1 MLSPLRLS
9 FRLGENLVEHSAGV
23 EEALLRRLP
32 AAELV
37 IDGDEVHLRELRS
50 IFCLGF
56 RADRTVVILADDVLR
71 LGRVEIFEI
80 GFGELEIAVALCIA
94 VENGDGRLG
103 KDRDRRYDDIELA
116 LAELFLRK
124 EGFILPREQHVADAA
139 LDEGGRRPAGPA
151 VEDRDIG
158 E

>member
-9 FRLGENLVEHSAGV
+9 FRLGENLVEHAAVV

-80 GFGELEIAVALCIA
+80 GFGELEIAVALCIRSEEHTSELQSLMRISYA
-94 VENGDGRLG
+94 VFCLKQQNH
-103 KDRDRRYDDIELA
+103 DI
-116 LAELFLRK
+116 
-124 EGFILPREQHVADAA
+124 IYVISISHPSN
-139 LDEGGRRPAGPA
+139 
-151 VEDRDIG
+151 
-158 E
+158 

>member
-9 FRLGENLVEHSAGV
+9 FRLGENLVEHAAVV

-37 IDGDEVHLRELRS
+37 IDGEEVHLRELRS

-56 RADRTVVILADDVLR
+56 RADRTVVILADDVMR

-80 GFGELEIAVALCIA
+80 GFGELEI
-94 VENGDGRLG
+94 ERKSTRMN
-103 KDRDRRYDDIELA
+103 DRKQCE
-116 LAELFLRK
+116 
-124 EGFILPREQHVADAA
+124 HSM
-139 LDEGGRRPAGPA
+139 PACA
-151 VEDRDIG
+151 SKKKR
-158 E
+158 

>member
-9 FRLGENLVEHSAGV
+9 FRLGENLVEHAAVV

-37 IDGDEVHLRELRS
+37 IDGDEDQLRELRS

-56 RADRTVVILADDVLR
+56 RADRTVVILDDDVLS

-94 VENGDGRLG
+94 VEDGEGRRG
-103 KDRDRRYDDIELA
+103 KERERRSEDIELA
-116 LAELFLRK
+116 LAEPFRS
-124 EGFILPREQHVADAA
+124 EEHT
-139 LDEGGRRPAGPA
+139 
-151 VEDRDIG
+151 
-158 E
+158 

>member
-9 FRLGENLVEHSAGV
+9 FRLGENLVEHAAVV

-71 LGRVEIFEI
+71 LGRVALFEI
-80 GFGELEIAVALCIA
+80 GFGELEFAVARCIA
-94 VENGDGRLG
+94 VETG
-103 KDRDRRYDDIELA
+103 A
-116 LAELFLRK
+116 W
-124 EGFILPREQHVADAA
+124 VAVKA
-139 LDEGGRRPAGPA
+139 
-151 VEDRDIG
+151 
-158 E
+158 